1 MNNSIPANETLPMHK
16 TLPVNNTKPK
26 KSVMSKGHI
35 TLFLMAVPGLLY
47 LIINNYLPMFGIII
61 AFKDL
66 NFKKGIFGSD
76 WVGFDNF
83 KYLFA
88 TSDAFVITRNTI
100 LYNLVFIIL
109 GMIVAITFAIL
120 LNEIKSMFFSRL
132 YQSLI
137 ILPTLISIIIVAY
150 LVYAFLSDGTGIMNK
165 TILPMLGMESIHW
178 YAEAKYWPFILVFV
192 NLWKTI
198 GFSCIIY
205 FASIVGIS
213 AEYFEAAR
221 LDGASKWQ
229 QIKNITIP
237 LLQPVIIMLLILS
250 IGKIFYSDF
259 GLFYQV
265 TMNSGSLYETTNT
278 IDTYVFRGL
287 MQLGDIPMA
296 SAAGVYQSVVGFTL
310 VLVSNFIVRKISRED
325 ALF

>member
-1 MNNSIPANETLPMHK
+1 
-16 TLPVNNTKPK
+16 
-26 KSVMSKGHI
+26 
-35 TLFLMAVPGLLY
+35 MAVPGFAY

-76 WVGFDNF
+76 WVGFENF

-88 TSDAFVITRNTI
+88 TSDAFIITRNTI
-100 LYNLVFIIL
+100 LYNLAFIIL
-109 GMIVAITFAIL
+109 GLIFSIAFAIL
-120 LNEIKSMFFSRL
+120 LNEVRSGFFSRL

-137 ILPTLISIIIVAY
+137 ILPSLISIIIVSY
-150 LVYAFLSDGTGIMNK
+150 LVYALLSDGSGMMNK
-165 TILPMLGMESIHW
+165 AVLPALGLEPVHW
-178 YAEAKYWPFILVFV
+178 YAEAKYWPFILTFV
-192 NLWKTI
+192 NMWKNI

-205 FASIVGIS
+205 YASIVGIS
-213 AEYFEAAR
+213 TEFYEAAR
-221 LDGASKWQ
+221 LDGATKWQ
-229 QIKNITIP
+229 QIRNITLP

-250 IGKIFYSDF
+250 VGKIFYSDF

-265 TMNSGSLYETTNT
+265 TMNSGSLYDTTNT

-287 MQLGDIPMA
+287 MQLGDIPMS
-296 SAAGVYQSVVGFTL
+296 SAAGVYQSIVGFIL
-310 VLVSNFIVRKISRED
+310 VLASNFIVRKVSRED